1 MSFIVAS
8 ASALSVSA
16 NSKSA
21 EQVSGTYQFTGPGTY
36 TLFGKASATGLN
48 MSLVIGGTI
57 LANDVAIPF
66 TGTAGTIDLSA
77 NMMVSQR
84 LLGINNKAEL
94 SFRNTTG
101 APITIDYQ
109 FLWDPLLGGLF
120 SRRR

>member
-8 ASALSVSA
+8 GSALSVSA

-36 TLFGKASATGLN
+36 TLFAKSSATGLN
-48 MSLVIGGTI
+48 CNLIVGGTI
-57 LANDVAIPF
+57 LASDTAIPF

-77 NMMVSQR
+77 NMLVSQR
-84 LLGINNKAEL
+84 ILGIQNKAEL

-101 APITIDYQ
+101 GALTVDYQ
-109 FLWDPLLGGLF
+109 LLWDPLMGGLF
-120 SRRR
+120 RRR